1 MLKRV
6 TSCKMTIDYYGTFDK
21 SIQCVQKYTIP
32 LKSYAWYICT
42 EWAVNFVFRNCAG
55 YNVCHITFSRDD
67 FKAMRIINICQL
79 FYTFSNWSG
88 VNLIYF
94 KCKQTAP
101 FVDTKHLKSF
111 LWANKFE
118 YAKFVFKEKKTH
130 THFLSAEITNS
141 HLCDKMRDECVC
153 LNSSYKCLWS
163 KYLYQHR
170 VC

>member
-32 LKSYAWYICT
+32 LKSYACYICT
-42 EWAVNFVFRNCAG
+42 EWAVNFLFRNCAG

-118 YAKFVFKEKKTH
+118 YAKFVFKKQFFFWWNHELA
-130 THFLSAEITNS
+130 FMWQNA
-141 HLCDKMRDECVC
+141 
-153 LNSSYKCLWS
+153 W
-163 KYLYQHR
+163 R
-170 VC
+170 VRLFEQQLQMSLI